1 MEFPNWL
8 GGLLKPRK
16 KFGSKLLVRR
26 NPDNKKLRC
35 ESLEKRRMLSG
46 VALIAQ
52 GSADSAVPQT
62 EVHADP
68 IGDGL
73 LVQGQEFG
81 SSSNLIASGGLGSV
95 TVAAASSPD
104 FSPEYTT
111 INGRNFGYYV
121 PESYDPSTPTP
132 LLFMFHGMGGNSSE
146 QSGGSAENGYYGW
159 QTTAHE
165 NGFIVL
171 FPESLGFFKTWD
183 LGAGGSS
190 SDLPFVDDMIDWATT
205 NYNIDTSQVF
215 TTGHS
220 WGAYFSYYVA
230 RYRSEDI
237 AAFAAH
243 SGGLGGAFF
252 LGSTPAVPSG
262 PSPTPSLNGIVLHA
276 VDDGIVP
283 YSNSQKLYDDL
294 LANGHNVYDDGIGND
309 GIIEVDGWGPDNH
322 RYRLQHNQTQWDF
335 FLSVAP
341 DDVPLVLSLAIAD
354 ASIAEGAGAAAT
366 TATVTRSDPRGD
378 LTVLLT
384 SGDTSE
390 ATVPATVT
398 MLDGESSVAFDIAA
412 VDDSLVDG
420 TQNVTISAAA
430 AGYTGAGSTLD
441 INDDDVPLV
450 LDLAIADAS
459 IAEGA
464 GAAATTATVTRS
476 DPRGDLT
483 VLLTSGDTSEATV
496 PATVTM
502 LDGESSVAFDIAAV
516 DDSLVD
522 GTQNVTISA
531 AAAGYTGAGSTLDIN
546 DDDVP
551 LVLSLSISDESIA
564 ESAGVGA
571 TSATVNRTDVRGDLV
586 VTLSSDD
593 PSEASVPATVILLD
607 GENSA
612 TFEIAAVD
620 DSLVDG
626 TQNVTISASAV
637 GYTGDSRLLAV
648 TDENVTMISVMDNG
662 DAGFSQ
668 RGFRYQSNAQVVDA
682 RGEDNH
688 NLRGDD
694 GWARWTFSD
703 LDDGAYQVS
712 ATWAHKYGNKYN
724 AIDAPFS
731 IEDVNSTVLAT
742 KTVNQMN
749 TPDEFVDNGSSWDSL
764 ATVNVTGG
772 SLFVTLEAGSNS
784 NRYTVA
790 DAIRIEKIGD
800 IAPTISL
807 SIADAKIS
815 EAAGTATTTVTVT
828 RTHTSGDL
836 VVSLA
841 SDDLSEATVPATVT
855 IADGQNSTT
864 FDITT
869 VDDNVADGTQLVAIS
884 ATALGYAPGN
894 ATLEVTDDEASLV
907 AVVDNL
913 DVGFSQSGFRY
924 QDNQQVAA
932 AYGGDNYSLR
942 GDSGTASWNFVGLD
956 DGIYQV
962 AATWAHKYNNKYNA
976 VDATFELEDAS
987 GSLLATKTV
996 NQQNAPSEFAY
1007 EGSTWDNLATVQ
1019 VTDGNLVVRLGPGS
1033 NPNQYAVADAIRVE
1047 RISTLDRAAELDL
1060 VDAVFDEM

>member
-341 DDVPLVLSLAIAD
+341 DDVPLVLSLAIVD

-384 SGDTSE
+384 SD
-390 ATVPATVT
+390 
-398 MLDGESSVAFDIAA
+398 
-412 VDDSLVDG
+412 
-420 TQNVTISAAA
+420 
-430 AGYTGAGSTLD
+430 
-441 INDDDVPLV
+441 
-450 LDLAIADAS
+450 
-459 IAEGA
+459 
-464 GAAATTATVTRS
+464 
-476 DPRGDLT
+476 
-483 VLLTSGDTSEATV
+483 DTSEATV